1 VISSAVELLC
11 ITCCY
16 LSRFVGLILVSLL
29 LLFFFVAVGPR
40 YKLQGHIGSGTYG
53 DVCKALDLEFNQII
67 ALKVQHPL
75 CSTPPHP
82 TPPLTLGILEAEM
95 LAQLHAWL

>member
-1 VISSAVELLC
+1 
-11 ITCCY
+11 
-16 LSRFVGLILVSLL
+16 
-29 LLFFFVAVGPR
+29 
-40 YKLQGHIGSGTYG
+40 
-53 DVCKALDLEFNQII
+53 VCKALDLEFNQII

-95 LAQLHAWL
+95 LAQLHAWLWDGRFLAGLGFVHIK